1 MRHTS
6 IGKGKNNPLR
16 IFQLPALQQEAD
28 SRVESQK
35 PLTNNLILTPVP
47 QGTRRPQTPFCQA
60 WLYFLAV
67 QMHRQSPSLTALTPP
82 IRIFRHLILTA

>member
-28 SRVESQK
+28 GRVQSQK
-35 PLTNNLILTPVP
+35 PLTNNLILTPVL
-47 QGTRRPQTPFCQA
+47 QGTHRPQTPSCQA

-67 QMHRQSPSLTALTPP
+67 QTHRPPHSLTA
-82 IRIFRHLILTA
+82 